1 MQKTKNRTDLLKYFL
16 IILVVLSAS
25 FLILAN
31 DQLQTG
37 SAIKTLDRASLQ
49 KNTETTSDT
58 GTLKVETTPIGA
70 SILAGNIRK
79 NTPTTF
85 NISAGSHQLR
95 ITKTGYKDLAFNLE
109 IKAGETLNINKVL
122 VPLNLVKF
130 NSNPAVSKVYINGEF
145 KGNTPLNTYLDDGTY
160 EVMISKDG
168 YTEYKSTLLINGQK
182 QINVELSQL
191 ATVKITS
198 SIQRADVAIEK
209 TPGVFTSLGKTPLTA
224 YLEPRDY
231 NLRFITGNT
240 NPSVYYYK
248 LKNLAAGTHT
258 NFNANL
264 RDYPAVKIESNPSGA
279 DVYSTV
285 YNSRERHLLGKTPL
299 EIRDISIIAPNSNN
313 RYGIEIVKDGYLPY
327 TKQISI
333 NDHTPLYVTTNLL
346 PTTKIHV
353 DVTSS
358 FIPRN
363 TTVYIYAYYINTEN
377 VLPTPV
383 YSMSSGRAN
392 WNFDYKMNGNT
403 ERKYQLVVQYK
414 KADYTDRAKDV
425 RSDNYRTAYKEILIS
440 PGQQVNIQ
448 VINGVNEIAIRVI

>member
-1 MQKTKNRTDLLKYFL
+1 M
-16 IILVVLSAS
+16 
-25 FLILAN
+25 
-31 DQLQTG
+31 
-37 SAIKTLDRASLQ
+37 
-49 KNTETTSDT
+49 
-58 GTLKVETTPIGA
+58 
-70 SILAGNIRK
+70 
-79 NTPTTF
+79 
-85 NISAGSHQLR
+85 
-95 ITKTGYKDLAFNLE
+95 
-109 IKAGETLNINKVL
+109 
-122 VPLNLVKF
+122 
-130 NSNPAVSKVYINGEF
+130 
-145 KGNTPLNTYLDDGTY
+145 
-160 EVMISKDG
+160 
-168 YTEYKSTLLINGQK
+168 
-182 QINVELSQL
+182 
-191 ATVKITS
+191 
-198 SIQRADVAIEK
+198 
-209 TPGVFTSLGKTPLTA
+209 
-224 YLEPRDY
+224 
-231 NLRFITGNT
+231 
-240 NPSVYYYK
+240 
-248 LKNLAAGTHT
+248 
-258 NFNANL
+258 
-264 RDYPAVKIESNPSGA
+264 
-279 DVYSTV
+279 
-285 YNSRERHLLGKTPL
+285 
-299 EIRDISIIAPNSNN
+299 
-313 RYGIEIVKDGYLPY
+313 PY